1 MDEVYG
7 ILDAGLDSLQC
18 REFLRQEN
26 RDKLVLF
33 IYL

>member
-7 ILDAGLDSLQC
+7 ILAAGLDSLQC

-26 RDKLVLF
+26 GDKLVLF